1 MPGFDKSLIA
11 MANPPRNAWLK
22 NENRAF
28 LMIGQHLLNKG
39 VSVPEILCFDLARG
53 FFLMKDL
60 GKQNLQMFVKRS
72 TDPLPVYLTIVEE
85 LLRLQVDGRQGFDT
99 TWCCQTAVYDQHVMR
114 KYESEYFK
122 DAFLGLYLGLKKDW
136 KELKQDFDHLV
147 ELASQANANFFMHRD
162 FQSRNIMVSGSQLG
176 ILDWQGGR
184 LGPLAYDLASLLIDP
199 YTTLPGSLRDLI
211 YDEYVKLVGR
221 LNPHWAEDIKRHF
234 LYIAIQRNL
243 QILGAFGF
251 LTKKQHKKGFEQYIP
266 PAVKGLLRLLEI
278 SADRYLINLKSL
290 AQDLVGGIS

>member
-1 MPGFDKSLIA
+1 VPGFDKSLIA
-11 MANPPRNAWLK
+11 MANPPQNAWLK
-22 NENRAF
+22 KENRAF

-39 VSVPEILCFDLARG
+39 VSVPEILSSDLARG
-53 FFLMKDL
+53 FFLMKDM

-72 TDPLPVYLTIVEE
+72 TDPLPIYLTVVEE

-122 DAFLGLYLGLKKDW
+122 DGLKKDW

-147 ELASQANANFFMHRD
+147 ELASRANANFFMHRD
-162 FQSRNIMVSGSQLG
+162 FQSRNIMVSGNQLG